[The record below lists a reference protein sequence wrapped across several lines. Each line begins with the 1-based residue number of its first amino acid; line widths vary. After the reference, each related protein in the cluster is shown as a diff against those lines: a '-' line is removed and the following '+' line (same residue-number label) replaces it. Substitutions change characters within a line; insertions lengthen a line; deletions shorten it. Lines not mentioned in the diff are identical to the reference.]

1 MEQMSCGLALIYLL
15 YKAGFQGINILECTF
30 LDKILEKMEIRKKV
44 VCLLVYL
51 LLVTF
56 IGSKLCFANTLE
68 GSNDSPKIERRFVAE
83 TLPLNLEELTRA
95 SDRIFTGN
103 CVKVEEL
110 DDPESRLPVAKYT
123 FRVIEGIK
131 GISKKEISFKQWRPA
146 VRDITFDKGKKY
158 ILFLYPNSE
167 RGLTSPVGLLQGHF
181 QVDTKGL
188 VRKKEYV
195 RNKMNNRGLAKNLRT
210 RKEINI
216 GNNKFLND
224 YIRHCSENSSPIR
237 YQEFI
242 QAVKYLVENE

>member
-1 MEQMSCGLALIYLL
+1 
-15 YKAGFQGINILECTF
+15 
-30 LDKILEKMEIRKKV
+30 MEIRKKIGYLCIL
-44 VCLLVYL
+44 VCLLL
-51 LLVTF
+51 F
-56 IGSKLCFANTLE
+56 ILSGSISCFASSVE
-68 GSNDSPKIERRFVAE
+68 ESNNLSPKIERHFVAE
-83 TLPLNLEELTRA
+83 SLPLNLEEITKA

-110 DDPESRLPVAKYT
+110 DDPESRLPAVKYT

-131 GISKKEISFKQWRPA
+131 GIGNKKEISFKQWRPA
-146 VRDITFDKGKKY
+146 VRDLTFDKGKKY

-188 VRKKEYV
+188 IRKKEFV

-210 RKEINI
+210 RKSINI
-216 GNNKFLND
+216 ANNKFLND
-224 YIRHCSENSSPIR
+224 YIQHCSENGSPIR

-242 QAVKYLVENE
+242 QAVKYLAENE